1 MRYIVDRIEDD
12 KVVLEGRV
20 NKRKKIVDRSLL
32 PSEIKDGDILSY
44 KKQTYFLLTEETL
57 AKTQYMRNRFNN
69 LKQKKSD

>member
-32 PSEIKDGDILSY
+32 PSEILAWIKNKLTFY
-44 KKQTYFLLTEETL
+44 LL
-57 AKTQYMRNRFNN
+57 KRH
-69 LKQKKSD
+69 